1 MTKTIVSLF
10 FSCLTLVLISCS
22 GDECLE
28 DTRVNMRVS
37 FYNYEDKTK
46 SSPES
51 VTLYGIDNEE
61 AIKVTS
67 PALFPLKNSDT
78 ETGFIITINGTTDTI
93 WFLHSNSLHFISKEC
108 GYTMY
113 HTIDTVYFS
122 TNEIDSIFLI
132 NKYITL
138 RKTEHVEIFY

>member
-10 FSCLTLVLISCS
+10 FACLTLVLISCS

-113 HTIDTVYFS
+113 HSIDTVYFT
-122 TNEIDSIFLI
+122 TNEIDSISLI
-132 NKYITL
+132 NKDITL
-138 RKTEHVEIFY
+138 RKTEHVEIYY